1 MTNPNQTQTDLPT
14 TPNKTPEDLHLQAAE
29 NLQAVAFTLPPTH
42 HAKVIAENLQAA
54 VRAVRPVA
62 KNNLGNPLMAHLIL
76 VAEHDQNDASQPG
89 WVTLVARDY
98 EREIRVSTRAMVTG
112 EADQAAV
119 YVPAR
124 TLADLLGTIE
134 GHDLLDLGLATNALH
149 ITAQGGRNKTRL
161 VGQVATEDDTK
172 PAFIDPE
179 AHTDGQP
186 APVVVTIPGAKLAEA
201 LGQVMPTSMAKAGAG
216 KGGPTIDVINMSING
231 PIMTLAGTNGFAL
244 ASTTAQV
251 TTEPATGACTINLAR
266 DTMAMVARLAEGL
279 AEATIVIGQSGA
291 RFDLGPVTLTTTL
304 IGARFPEIAPFV
316 ADARKRKRQARV
328 AAPQADMAR
337 ALKAVARVSENG
349 FFSLGLPQPA
359 AEDLAAPVATI
370 QGWGYDA
377 DAIAELPAQI
387 DWDQLPEAAAQV
399 TLAHEL
405 ISPYLGKDG
414 TIDLDFYGPMLPV
427 FATDK
432 KRPGWYVMIMPA
444 KSVEPPTR

>member
-1 MTNPNQTQTDLPT
+1 MTDPNQTQTDLPT
-14 TPNKTPEDLHLQAAE
+14 TPDKTPEDLHQQIAE
-29 NLQAVAFTLPPTH
+29 YLQAVAFTLPPTH

-54 VRAVRPVA
+54 VQAVRPVA

-134 GHDLLDLGLATNALH
+134 GHGLLDLGLATNALH

-179 AHTDGQP
+179 RQADGQP

-201 LGQVMPTSMAKAGAG
+201 LANVMPTSMAKAGAQ
-216 KGGPTIDVINMSING
+216 KGSPTIDVIHMSING
-231 PIMTLAGTNGFAL
+231 PMMTLTSTNGFAL
-244 ASTTAQV
+244 ACTTAQV
-251 TTEPATGACTINLAR
+251 TTEPATGACSANLAR
-266 DTMAMVARLAEGL
+266 DTMALVARLAGDL
-279 AEATIVIGQSGA
+279 AEATIVIGQNGA

-304 IGARFPEIAPFV
+304 IGANFPEIAPFV
-316 ADARKRKRQARV
+316 ADARKRARLAKV
-328 AAPQADMAR
+328 TAPQADLAR
-337 ALKAVARVSENG
+337 AIKGVARVSENG
-349 FFSLGLPQPA
+349 FFHLGLPVPA
-359 AEDLAAPVATI
+359 AENVAPVV
-370 QGWGYDA
+370 QVEGWGLEA
-377 DAIAELPAQI
+377 DAMAELPAQV
-387 DWDQLPEAAAQV
+387 DWDQLPEAAAYV
-399 TLAHEL
+399 GLSHEL
-405 ISPYLGKDG
+405 ITPYLGSKGG
-414 TIDLDFYGPMLPV
+414 TLELDIYGENLPL
-427 FATDK
+427 FATDPA
-432 KRPGWYVMIMPA
+432 RAGWFAMIMPA
-444 KSVEPPTR
+444 KTSRKNG